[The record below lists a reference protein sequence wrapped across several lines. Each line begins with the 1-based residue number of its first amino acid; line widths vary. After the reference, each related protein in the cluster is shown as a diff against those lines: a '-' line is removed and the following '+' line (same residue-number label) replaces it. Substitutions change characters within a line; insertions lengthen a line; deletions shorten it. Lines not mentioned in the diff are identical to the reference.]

1 MASLSC
7 FCLLISIAF
16 TLNVG
21 IAARNLG
28 ALPQF
33 QDLPQLPNLPSR
45 GFGDIKLPP
54 MFANLPKP
62 AKRRPTTRIRRPALS
77 NPRPM
82 SLRSTAVMPQ
92 KADGGIKT
100 GPAIGQ
106 SQGSTM
112 ISRNLGALPFAQGLP
127 PLPNLPFPQLPKPDL
142 SKFGLPPLPDLPEF
156 LNPLDLPNPFEQFTA
171 KPGAASSQKPTTSQ
185 ITTPGLASTANARN
199 LGALPFAQGLP
210 PLPNLPFP
218 QLPKPDLSKF
228 GLPPLPDL
236 PEFLNPLDL
245 PNPFEQ
251 FTSKAA
257 STQKLATTQMASQGA
272 GSTANARNLGALPFA
287 QGLPPLP
294 DLPTPFSFLD
304 GELPQLPKPDFLK
317 FGLPPLPDFLNPLDL
332 PNPFEQ
338 LSKSSSKPKP
348 LVAASTSSTPGRT
361 LSELQM
367 KMSSKLSS
375 TGEPQARNL
384 LNFPEFHFPNIFHFG
399 KSSPSPKSS
408 PSSKSSPSTPQ
419 KASPSM
425 KQPTQVPS
433 NKPSNGMPTTNPSTL
448 PAQQIPNQQPN
459 GVGNQGMSNR
469 NPSSNQQQPLLGNQ
483 VSSNGAGNTGM
494 PNQNQPMKQ
503 QQSQPQQQL
512 PQPQPMNQNQ
522 PMQQQQSLPQ
532 QQQQP
537 QPQPMNQNQHMQQ
550 QQSQPQPQP
559 QPMPM
564 RLSANP
570 SQQQL
575 MPMGDYPM
583 PMRLSANPSQQQP
596 MSMGNY
602 PMPMKLSTNPSQQQ
616 AMDHA
621 MPLRPINRGS
631 YRVANNGREGLM
643 MN

>member
-7 FCLLISIAF
+7 FCLLISIAL

-33 QDLPQLPNLPSR
+33 QGLPPLPDLPFPDI
-45 GFGDIKLPP
+45 GDLKLP

-62 AKRRPTTRIRRPALS
+62 AAPGSTAPKTKPAS
-77 NPRPM
+77 SIPQPM
-82 SLRSTAVMPQ
+82 SLSATAAMPQ
-92 KADGGIKT
+92 KPDGEFKT
-100 GPAIGQ
+100 GPTIGRPDPA
-106 SQGSTM
+106 GPGTM
-112 ISRNLGALPFAQGLP
+112 VSRNLGALPFAQGLP
-127 PLPNLPFPQLPKPDL
+127 PLPNLPFPQLPKPDF

-171 KPGAASSQKPTTSQ
+171 KSGAAASQKPATSQ
-185 ITTPGLASTANARN
+185 MPTPGLASTTNARN

-210 PLPNLPFP
+210 PLPDLPFP
-218 QLPKPDLSKF
+218 FPDFPELPKPDLSKF

-251 FTSKAA
+251 FTSGGA
-257 STQKLATTQMASQGA
+257 SKPKPATTQMASQGA
-272 GSTANARNLGALPFA
+272 GSAANARNLGALPFA

-304 GELPQLPKPDFLK
+304 GELPQLPKPDFSK
-317 FGLPPLPDFLNPLDL
+317 FGLPPLPDFLNPFDL

-348 LVAASTSSTPGRT
+348 AVPASTSSTPSRT

-375 TGEPQARNL
+375 IREPQPRNL
-384 LNFPEFHFPNIFHFG
+384 LNFPEFHFPNIFNFG
-399 KSSPSPKSS
+399 KSSPSPKPS
-408 PSSKSSPSTPQ
+408 PSPKSSSSTPQ
-419 KASPSM
+419 KASPST

-433 NKPSNGMPTTNPSTL
+433 NKPSNGMPTTKPSTL

-459 GVGNQGMSNR
+459 GAGNQGM
-469 NPSSNQQQPLLGNQ
+469 PNQQQQPSLGNQ
-483 VSSNGAGNTGM
+483 VSSNGARNPGM
-494 PNQNQPMKQ
+494 PNQNPPIQ
-503 QQSQPQQQL
+503 QQQAQPQPQAQPQQQ
-512 PQPQPMNQNQ
+512 QPMNQASNQ
-522 PMQQQQSLPQ
+522 MG
-532 QQQQP
+532 
-537 QPQPMNQNQHMQQ
+537 N
-550 QQSQPQPQP
+550 
-559 QPMPM
+559 PMPM
-564 RLSANP
+564 TTSNQMGNP
-570 SQQQL
+570 
-575 MPMGDYPM
+575 MPMGDHPM
-583 PMRLSANPSQQQP
+583 PIRLSA
-596 MSMGNY
+596 
-602 PMPMKLSTNPSQQQ
+602 NPSQQQ

-621 MPLRPINRGS
+621 MPLRPRNQGS
-631 YRVANNGREGLM
+631 YRVANNGMQGLM